1 MPRLDDPWVRVTA
14 GFSQAWILVFTHLNA
29 ILGLGYKQEWPAHT
43 AGPPRLK
50 EGPLPSIRHCAAVLA
65 GLLVAAP
72 LAIGC
77 ADAQPAATTPPTVKI
92 GVLTDMGSSY
102 SDYGGAGSVL
112 AARMAIADSG
122 MADRVQLVSSD
133 TQNKADV
140 GAGIAHAWFSADV
153 DAIFDVPNSSVALSV
168 NGEAGRSRKLVF
180 FSTTINDRI
189 TEQECN
195 GYGIAWVWDT
205 YSVGRSEA
213 LSLLKAG
220 KDTWFVITPDG
231 AAGAALEQTAR
242 QAAQDNGGRVLG
254 SLHHAIGE
262 TDWASFLLQARASGA
277 KAVLFGS
284 GGADLVNGLKQA
296 REFGLPQSGM
306 TLATMYM
313 VITDVDALGLE
324 AVGGLNAVTAFYW
337 DRDDAS
343 RGFARRFFEQRR
355 KMPTMFQAGVYSAVT
370 QYLKAVQATGS
381 KAADTVRDHLRK
393 TPMEDMFLRH
403 GKLLANG
410 RMLNDILLVRI
421 KTPAES
427 KRPWDYFQIT
437 GVVPGE
443 DAFRKLS
450 ASACP
455 LVK

>member
-1 MPRLDDPWVRVTA
+1 M
-14 GFSQAWILVFTHLNA
+14 
-29 ILGLGYKQEWPAHT
+29 
-43 AGPPRLK
+43 
-50 EGPLPSIRHCAAVLA
+50 PSIRCYAIAFASVL
-65 GLLVAAP
+65 
-72 LAIGC
+72 LAI
-77 ADAQPAATTPPTVKI
+77 APVTSRAQQPSLKI

-102 SDYGGAGSVL
+102 ADYGGAGSIL

-122 MADRVQLVSSD
+122 MADRVQFVSAD
-133 TQNKADV
+133 HQNKADV
-140 GAGIAHAWFSADV
+140 GAGIAHAWFAGDV
-153 DAIFDVPNSSVALSV
+153 DAIFDVPTSSVALAV
-168 NGEAGRSRKLVF
+168 NGEAARSRKLVF

-189 TEQECN
+189 TEQDCN

-213 LSLLKAG
+213 LSLIKAG
-220 KDTWFVITPDG
+220 RDTWFVITPDG
-231 AAGAALEQTAR
+231 AAGVALEQTAR
-242 QAAQDNGGRVLG
+242 QAAQDNGGTVVG
-254 SLHHAIGE
+254 AVHHAIGE

-284 GGADLVNGLKQA
+284 GGTDLVNGLKQA
-296 REFGLPQSGM
+296 REFGLPQAGV

-313 VITDVDALGLE
+313 IITDVDALGLD
-324 AVGGLNAVTAFYW
+324 AVGGLSAVTAFYW

-343 RGFARRFFEQRR
+343 RAFGRRFFEQRH

-381 KAADTVRDHLRK
+381 KDADTVRDYMRR
-393 TPMEDMFLRH
+393 TPMEDVFLRH
-403 GKLLANG
+403 GKLLPNG
-410 RMLNDILLVRI
+410 RMLNDMLLVRI

-427 KRPWDYFQIT
+427 KGPWDYFQIT

-455 LVK
+455 MVK

>member
-1 MPRLDDPWVRVTA
+1 MPCYDRKQYERLAMVARSALFP
-14 GFSQAWILVFTHLNA
+14 
-29 ILGLGYKQEWPAHT
+29 
-43 AGPPRLK
+43 
-50 EGPLPSIRHCAAVLA
+50 EGSVPSFRQHATVLLA
-65 GLLVAAP
+65 LVAAS
-72 LAIGC
+72 LG
-77 ADAQPAATTPPTVKI
+77 QPALAQSAAMPKIKI
-92 GVLTDMGSSY
+92 GVLTDMTSSY
-102 SDYGGAGSVL
+102 AGYGGAGSVL

-122 MADRVQLVSSD
+122 MADQVQLVSAD
-133 TQNKADV
+133 TQNKADI
-140 GAGIAHAWFSADV
+140 GASIAHAWFSSDV
-153 DAIFDVPNSSVALSV
+153 DAIFDVPNSSVALAV
-168 NGEAGRSRKLVF
+168 NGEAGRAHKLVF
-180 FSTTINDRI
+180 FATTINDRI

-220 KDTWFVITPDG
+220 RDTWFVITPDG
-231 AAGAALEQTAR
+231 AAGVALEQTAR
-242 QAAQDNGGRVLG
+242 QAAADNGGRVLG
-254 SLHHAIGE
+254 SLHHAVGE
-262 TDWASFLLQARASGA
+262 TDWASFLLQAQASGA

-284 GGADLVNGLKQA
+284 GGADLVNALKQS
-296 REFGLPQSGM
+296 REFGLPQSGV

-324 AVGGLNAVTAFYW
+324 AVGDLHAVTAFYW

-343 RGFARRFFEQRR
+343 RGFARRFFEQHR

-370 QYLKAVQATGS
+370 QYLKAIKATGS
-381 KAADTVRDHLRK
+381 RDAEVVRQALRD
-393 TPMEDMFLRH
+393 TPMEDVFLRH
-403 GKLLANG
+403 GKLLPNG
-410 RMLNDILLVRI
+410 RILNDMLLVRI

-427 KRPWDYFQIT
+427 HGPWDYFQIT

-443 DAFRKLS
+443 EAFRKLS

>member
-1 MPRLDDPWVRVTA
+1 MLSSEHKRSGPPFR
-14 GFSQAWILVFTHLNA
+14 Q
-29 ILGLGYKQEWPAHT
+29 
-43 AGPPRLK
+43 GPPRLM
-50 EGPLPSIRHCAAVLA
+50 EGLLPSLRDIAAFLAVLPF
-65 GLLVAAP
+65 VAAAA
-72 LAIGC
+72 L
-77 ADAQPAATTPPTVKI
+77 AQPAPASPAVKI

-102 SDYGGAGSVL
+102 ADYGGAGSVL
-112 AARMAIADSG
+112 AARMAVADSG
-122 MADRVQLVSSD
+122 MADRVQLVSAD
-133 TQNKADV
+133 HQNKADV
-140 GAGIAHAWFSADV
+140 GAGIAHEWFTGDV
-153 DAIFDVPNSSVALSV
+153 DAIFDVPTSSVALAV
-168 NGEAGRSRKLVF
+168 NGEAGRQRKLVF

-189 TEQECN
+189 TEQDCN

-220 KDTWFVITPDG
+220 KDSWFVITPEG
-231 AAGAALEQTAR
+231 AAGDALEQTAR
-242 QAAQDNGGRVLG
+242 DNGGRVLG
-254 SLHHAIGE
+254 SLHHRLGE
-262 TDWASFLLQARASGA
+262 TDWASFLLQAQTSGA

-296 REFGLPQSGM
+296 REFGLPQGGM

-343 RGFARRFFEQRR
+343 RAFATRFFAERR

-381 KAADTVRDHLRK
+381 KDADTVRAHLHA
-393 TPMEDMFLRH
+393 TPMEDAFLRH
-403 GKLLANG
+403 GKLLPNG
-410 RMLNDILLVRI
+410 RMLNDMLLVRI

-427 KRPWDYFQIT
+427 KAPWDYFTIT

>member
-1 MPRLDDPWVRVTA
+1 M
-14 GFSQAWILVFTHLNA
+14 
-29 ILGLGYKQEWPAHT
+29 
-43 AGPPRLK
+43 
-50 EGPLPSIRHCAAVLA
+50 PSIRLYAAVLVA
-65 GLLVAAP
+65 LLAVPVASAP
-72 LAIGC
+72 AS
-77 ADAQPAATTPPTVKI
+77 AQTATRPSIKI
-92 GVLTDMGSSY
+92 GVLTDMSSSY
-102 SDYGGAGSVL
+102 ADYGGAGSVL

-122 MADRVQLVSSD
+122 MADQVQLVSAD

-140 GAGIAHAWFSADV
+140 GAGIAHAWFSSDV
-153 DAIFDVPNSSVALSV
+153 DAIFDVPNSSVALAV
-168 NGEAGRSRKLVF
+168 NGEAARARKLVF
-180 FSTTINDRI
+180 FATTINDRI

-220 KDTWFVITPDG
+220 RDTWFVITPDG
-231 AAGAALEQTAR
+231 AAGTALEQTAR
-242 QAAQDNGGRVLG
+242 EAAQDNGGRVIG
-254 SLHHAIGE
+254 SLHHSVGE

-284 GGADLVNGLKQA
+284 GGTDLVNALKQS
-296 REFGLPQSGM
+296 REFGLPQAGV

-370 QYLKAVQATGS
+370 QYLKAVKATGS
-381 KAADTVRDHLRK
+381 KDAETVRDFLRK
-393 TPMEDMFLRH
+393 TPMEDVFLRH
-403 GKLLANG
+403 GKLLPNG
-410 RMLNDILLVRI
+410 RILNDMLLVRI

-427 KRPWDYFQIT
+427 KAPWDYFQIT

-443 DAFRKLS
+443 EAFRKLS